1 VVVTLRDK
9 LRTPSG
15 RLGSRVL
22 LTLAVAAALGA
33 WLGPD
38 PNHHHFD
45 LARAPDGGPPL
56 PSARHWLGTDPLH
69 RDVLAR
75 LASGAR
81 TSLTL
86 AAAAGAISV
95 VLGSVFGV
103 TTAVAR
109 RFGARPI
116 AFVLL
121 RALDVVFAFPPL
133 LLVTAVGA
141 LWGSA
146 SLASMIVV
154 LGLTGWTGIARVVH
168 AKAEV
173 VLREDFVEAA
183 RTLGTRPLGI
193 AWRHVGPNVA
203 PVAISLGVANVG
215 GMVLAEA
222 VLSYL
227 TVGLPPPDASWG
239 RMLAEAEG
247 FVVSRP
253 LLVFAP
259 ACAIL
264 LTMLGFHHLGEA
276 FSERGSTSRE
286 RGGTGSARL
295 LGLDLAL
302 VAAVFAAT
310 LLLPPPGVRAPLET
324 RVADATPGVGGT
336 LRWATA
342 FPIRSLDPALASDE
356 NSNLVGRMVFSR
368 LVEQAPDGTLG
379 GGLAESLSWVTPTRL
394 SVTLRDGVVL
404 HDGRVL
410 EAADVKRSIERAL
423 APDVAS
429 GRAAELAG
437 IVGFEEFR
445 GGAAKQLRGLTAEGR
460 VVGFELTAPDSTF
473 IAKLSL
479 SNLVPVCEGVP
490 PPGVAKV
497 TDLCGAGP
505 FKVASFDPDAGVVLE
520 RHDAYFE
527 PGLPY
532 LARLEL
538 SFNVRPQAARYRFER
553 GELDLLREVTSSDAS
568 LFRADPRWAD
578 RVLAVERFRVSAIY
592 LDTRRPPF
600 DDLHLRRAVSFAV
613 DPSVLSLIRPE
624 VRELRTVVPAGVPG
638 RPLDAAGRRFDRAR
652 ALSEMEAA
660 GYPFDPE
667 AGVGGYP
674 DTIDYVTVPNSLE
687 QHAAEVYKEQL
698 AAVGLRVRLQLLTFS
713 AYLAHI
719 RSPSR
724 SPMGWAAWQAD
735 YADPTTFFDP
745 NLVADDAAGSHNY
758 SGFASAEL
766 RAAVTRASLEQE
778 LDRRTALFGEAERIV
793 AEAAP
798 WVPTIQP
805 QNVEVVQPW
814 VHGYA
819 PDPLRLAD
827 FTRVY
832 LSEDH
837 R

>member
-1 VVVTLRDK
+1 
-9 LRTPSG
+9 
-15 RLGSRVL
+15 
-22 LTLAVAAALGA
+22 
-33 WLGPD
+33 
-38 PNHHHFD
+38 
-45 LARAPDGGPPL
+45 
-56 PSARHWLGTDPLH
+56 
-69 RDVLAR
+69 
-75 LASGAR
+75 
-81 TSLTL
+81 
-86 AAAAGAISV
+86 
-95 VLGSVFGV
+95 
-103 TTAVAR
+103 
-109 RFGARPI
+109 
-116 AFVLL
+116 
-121 RALDVVFAFPPL
+121 
-133 LLVTAVGA
+133 
-141 LWGSA
+141 
-146 SLASMIVV
+146 
-154 LGLTGWTGIARVVH
+154 
-168 AKAEV
+168 

-183 RTLGTRPLGI
+183 RTLGTRPLGV

-203 PVAISLGVANVG
+203 PIALSLGVANVG

-276 FSERGSTSRE
+276 LSDRGAPSPAAR
-286 RGGTGSARL
+286 RAGSGRL
-295 LGLDLAL
+295 VGLDLAM

-310 LLLPPPGVRAPLET
+310 LLLPPPGVRAPSEP
-324 RVADATPGVGGT
+324 RATGAAPGVGGT

-342 FPIRSLDPALASDE
+342 FPIRALDPALASDE

-368 LVEQAPDGTLG
+368 LVEQAPDGAID
-379 GGLAESLSWVTPTRL
+379 GGLAESLTWITPTHL
-394 SVTLRDGVVL
+394 SLTLREGVVL

-410 EAADVKRSIERAL
+410 DAAGVKRSIERAL
-423 APDVAS
+423 APDVPS

-445 GGAAKQLRGLTAEGR
+445 NGSANELRGLTADGR
-460 VVGFELTAPDSTF
+460 LVGFELAAPDSTF
-473 IAKLSL
+473 VAKLSL
-479 SNLVPVCEGVP
+479 SNVVPVCEGVP

-505 FKVASFDPDAGVVLE
+505 FKIASFDPDSGIALE
-520 RHDAYFE
+520 RHDRYFE

-568 LFRADPRWAD
+568 LFRADARWSD
-578 RVLAVERFRVSAIY
+578 RVLSIERFRVSAIY

-600 DDLHLRRAVSFAV
+600 DDVHLRRAVSFAV
-613 DPSVLSLIRPE
+613 DPSVLSLVRPE
-624 VRELRTVVPAGVPG
+624 VRELRTVIPAGVPG
-638 RPLDAAGRRFDRAR
+638 RPGEAGGRRFDRAV
-652 ALSEMEAA
+652 ALSEMAAA
-660 GYPFDPE
+660 GYPYDPDT
-667 AGVGGYP
+667 GTGGYP
-674 DTIDYVTVPNSLE
+674 HPIDYVTVPNSLE

-698 AAVGLRVRLQLLTFS
+698 AAVGLRVRLHLLTFS
-713 AYLAHI
+713 AYLTHI
-719 RSPSR
+719 RSPAR

-745 NLVADDAAGSHNY
+745 NLVASDGPGSHNY

-766 RAAVTRASLEQE
+766 RAAVTGAALERERGPRA
-778 LDRRTALFGEAERIV
+778 ALFAEAERIV

-814 VHGYA
+814 VHGYV

>member
-1 VVVTLRDK
+1 LA
-9 LRTPSG
+9 
-15 RLGSRVL
+15 
-22 LTLAVAAALGA
+22 LAVGAALGA

-56 PSARHWLGTDPLH
+56 PSTRHWLGTDPLH

-86 AAAAGAISV
+86 AAAAGLISAL
-95 VLGSVFGV
+95 LGTAFGV
-103 TTAVAR
+103 ATAVAR
-109 RFGARPI
+109 RFGAKPV

-141 LWGSA
+141 LSGA
-146 SLASMIVV
+146 SSLTSMILV
-154 LGLTGWTGIARVVH
+154 LGFTSWTGVARVVH
-168 AKAEV
+168 ARAEV

-183 RTLGTRPLGI
+183 LTLGTRPLGI
-193 AWRHVGPNVA
+193 AWRHVAPNVA
-203 PVAISLGVANVG
+203 PVAISLGVANLG
-215 GMVLAEA
+215 GMILAEA

-276 FSERGSTSRE
+276 FSERKASSRG
-286 RGGTGSARL
+286 RDTAGTTRL
-295 LGLDLAL
+295 SGLDLAM
-302 VAAVFAAT
+302 VAAVFAVT
-310 LLLPPPGVRAPLET
+310 LLLPPPGVRGP
-324 RVADATPGVGGT
+324 VQGSDADARPGVGGT

-342 FPIRSLDPALASDE
+342 YPIRSLDPALAADD
-356 NSNLVGRMVFSR
+356 NATVVGRMVFSQ
-368 LVEQAPDGTLG
+368 LVAQAPDGTLG
-379 GGLAESLSWVTPTRL
+379 GGLAESLTWVTPTRL
-394 SVTLRDGVVL
+394 ALTLRAGVVL

-410 EAADVKRSIERAL
+410 AAADVKRSIERAL

-437 IVGFEEFR
+437 IVGFDEFR
-445 GGAAKQLRGLTAEGR
+445 GGSAKDIRGLSAEGR
-460 VVGFELTAPDSTF
+460 VVGFELAAPDSTF

-479 SNLVPVCEGVP
+479 SNVVPVCEGVP

-497 TDLCGAGP
+497 TELCGAGP

-520 RHDAYFE
+520 RHDRYFE

-538 SFNVRPQAARYRFER
+538 AFNVRPQAARYRFER

-568 LFRADPRWAD
+568 LFRADARWTD
-578 RVLAVERFRVSAIY
+578 RVLSVERFRVSAIY

-600 DDLHLRRAVSFAV
+600 DDVHLRRAVSFAV
-613 DPSVLSLIRPE
+613 DPSVLSLVRPE
-624 VRELRTVVPAGVPG
+624 VRDLRTVIPAGVPA
-638 RPLDAAGRRFDRAR
+638 RPSEAEGRRFDRER
-652 ALSEMEAA
+652 ALAEMEAA
-660 GYPFDPE
+660 GYPFDPDTG
-667 AGVGGYP
+667 AGGYP
-674 DTIDYVTVPNSLE
+674 HPIDYVTVPNSLE

-698 AAVGLRVRLQLLTFS
+698 AAVGLRVRLHLLTFS
-713 AYLAHI
+713 AYLTHI

-745 NLVADDAAGSHNY
+745 NLVADDTPGSHNY

-766 RAAVTRASLEQE
+766 RAAVTGASLERE
-778 LDRRTALFGEAERIV
+778 RERRMTLFAEAERIV
-793 AEAAP
+793 AEQAP

-832 LSEDH
+832 LSES
-837 R
+837 RR